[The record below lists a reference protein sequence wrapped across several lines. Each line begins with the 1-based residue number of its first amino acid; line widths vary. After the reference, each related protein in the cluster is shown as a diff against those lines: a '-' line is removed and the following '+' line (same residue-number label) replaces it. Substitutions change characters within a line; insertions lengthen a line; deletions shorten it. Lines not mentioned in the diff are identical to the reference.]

1 MKRDKVRCLITGTF
15 IGSILAACAPSGSEL
30 KVVPSLEYA
39 RSLGAGQRGDVTR
52 AEALNKSPLER
63 HALNSRQQPTKTRF
77 QEPRFRLAANDVSAD
92 SLSAGPGQV
101 VTNLPA
107 ENNIGDDFQ
116 MHESTTPNSRDY
128 NGPLSLGD
136 PGVSASL
143 WQESRGE
150 TSLYHDFR
158 AWQPMD
164 IITIVVT
171 EKSTG
176 NKQADTNIKTNSSF
190 LAGIKNFFGYEN
202 DVIES
207 NSKQDGTPK
216 IDLANLINATM
227 ESEFDAEGETTRS
240 DSLSARLS
248 AMIVEV
254 LPGGVLRIEGERII
268 SMNNEEQ
275 IMVISGLAR
284 TRDINSENQIDSS
297 RIANLRVDYFG
308 RGTVGSAQFGGW
320 FSNLLRLLWPF

>member
-1 MKRDKVRCLITGTF
+1 MKREKLQYIVTGT
-15 IGSILAACAPSGSEL
+15 ILSSIIASCAPAGSNL

-39 RSLGAGQRGDVTR
+39 RTIGGGQRGDITR
-52 AEALNKSPLER
+52 AEALNKSPIER
-63 HALNSRQQPTKTRF
+63 HAQKNQVLPRNPSVQG
-77 QEPRFRLAANDVSAD
+77 PRFRFASNDTAAD
-92 SLSAGPGQV
+92 SLDQGSAT
-101 VTNLPA
+101 VTNLPS
-107 ENNIGDDFQ
+107 ESDLSGNFQ
-116 MHESTTPNSRDY
+116 MHESSTPNSRDY

-164 IITIVVT
+164 IITIIIT

-176 NKQADTNIKTNSSF
+176 NKQADTSAKTGSSF
-190 LAGIKNFFGYEN
+190 VAGIKNFFGYEN
-202 DVIES
+202 DIIDR
-207 NSKQDGTPK
+207 NSKADGTAK
-216 IDLANLINATM
+216 IDLANLVNASV
-227 ESEFDAEGETTRS
+227 ESEFNAEGETTRS
-240 DSLSARLS
+240 DSLNAKLS

-268 SMNNEEQ
+268 SVNNEEQ

-284 TRDINSENQIDSS
+284 TRDINSENQIDST
-297 RIANLRVDYFG
+297 RIANMRVDYFG
-308 RGTVGSAQFGGW
+308 RGTVGSPQFGGW
-320 FSNLLRLLWPF
+320 FGNLLRLIWPF